1 MTTARRLSTPPQWNS
16 VSTDHWPPEFGPS
29 GVTSDG
35 PNELRQPL
43 PSIQKSLP
51 SIQNVGSCTEAP
63 LSWHTTA
70 MSNNTTPHNDWNSS
84 DYPSQPYPQNNQPSY
99 PYGPAG
105 SSPSPSDNDQKGFFG
120 SLFDMSFNYYVTP
133 KIAKIVYILT
143 IICGVAMWIGAIIT
157 AGGVGSAIGEAAND
171 SSGGSG
177 VLVVFA
183 ILLGWIPAFLFII
196 GVRMQIEFVLA
207 LIKTS
212 ENTSALRRT
221 LNR

>member
-1 MTTARRLSTPPQWNS
+1 
-16 VSTDHWPPEFGPS
+16 
-29 GVTSDG
+29 
-35 PNELRQPL
+35 
-43 PSIQKSLP
+43 
-51 SIQNVGSCTEAP
+51 
-63 LSWHTTA
+63 

-84 DYPSQPYPQNNQPSY
+84 AGNSPYQSSNYPSQPYPQNNQPSY

-143 IICGVAMWIGAIIT
+143 IICGVAMWIGEIIT
-157 AGGVGSAIGEAAND
+157 AGGVGSAIGEATND

-183 ILLGWIPAFLFII
+183 ILLGWIPPFLFII
-196 GVRMQIEFVLA
+196 GVRMQIEFVIA